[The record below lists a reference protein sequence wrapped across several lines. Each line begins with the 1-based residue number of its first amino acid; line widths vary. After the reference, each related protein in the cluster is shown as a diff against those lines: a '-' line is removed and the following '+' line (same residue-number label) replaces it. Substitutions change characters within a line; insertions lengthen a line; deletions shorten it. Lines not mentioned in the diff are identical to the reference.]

1 MTGQKTGQTTDQTAD
16 QTTDRPAEKPHGLQA
31 IWANTLEPV
40 APLPWYRR
48 LSLKAVVAATL
59 AVGLLAALVVA
70 AVTGAGAPPRH
81 RIALPDRIGDQV
93 HLPDDGSVQTARSSY
108 QQRIRALSPYRE
120 LTVGGYGTT
129 GSSKTT
135 LLLVGLTG
143 SFAEPQREL
152 NKYFGR
158 LAASDV
164 FNDTVTERQDYPTGP
179 LGGAFECAVLTYP
192 STSETTC
199 VWADGS
205 TVGIV
210 VDSTGESSPQELAD
224 RARDIRAAV
233 EVPAED

>member
-1 MTGQKTGQTTDQTAD
+1 M
-16 QTTDRPAEKPHGLQA
+16 
-31 IWANTLEPV
+31 
-40 APLPWYRR
+40 
-48 LSLKAVVAATL
+48 AAAL
-59 AVGLLAALVVA
+59 AVGLLTALVVA

-81 RIALPDRIGDQV
+81 RIALQDRIGDQV
-93 HLPDDGSVQTARSSY
+93 HLPDDGSVQTARAGH

-120 LTVGGYGTT
+120 LAVGGYGTT

-135 LLLVGLTG
+135 LLVGLTG
-143 SFAEPQREL
+143 AFAEPQREL
-152 NKYFGR
+152 DKYFGR

-210 VDSTGESSPQELAD
+210 VDSTGESSPPELAE

-233 EVPAED
+233 EVRAED